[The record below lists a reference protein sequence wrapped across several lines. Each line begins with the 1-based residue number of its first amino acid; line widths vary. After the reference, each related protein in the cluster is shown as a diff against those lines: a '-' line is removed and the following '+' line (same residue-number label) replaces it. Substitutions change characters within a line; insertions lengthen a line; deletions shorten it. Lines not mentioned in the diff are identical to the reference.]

1 MTRFS
6 APPKSASHTSPI
18 AIGTTRVHRIEAD
31 TRLAQSLCVLDAYIS
46 RLMADRSRRE
56 PSKTDKFAA
65 LKLARQG
72 GRREWKVCVVAVYA
86 LNSRRSDAS
95 DSSFRVLRERMR
107 KYMMRSRRTNTRV
120 SSRVASQ
127 KTTSLLMTVS
137 ETTLTMVWTT
147 GEMIARR
154 RTQRTK
160 PRIEKVRNF
169 TPSCLTF

>member
-6 APPKSASHTSPI
+6 APPKSASHKSI
-18 AIGTTRVHRIEAD
+18 AIGTARVHRLEAD
-31 TRLAQSLCVLDAYIS
+31 TRLAQPRRILDAYIS

-86 LNSRRSDAS
+86 LNSRHSDAS

-120 SSRVASQ
+120 SSRVALQ

-147 GEMIARR
+147 GEMVARR